1 MTSIYE
7 CDNYRKMTHCT
18 VFHQALAGVGL
29 EEIPR
34 RKIWLDSKV
43 QGVHVKFVW
52 EIIVTTSQ
60 FSVEATSFQGTAA
73 CACAIARG
81 RIMSSKNW
89 NYRFHIGWHDG
100 LTVNTPDF

>member
-1 MTSIYE
+1 MTSFYE

-73 CACAIARG
+73 CACAVARG
-81 RIMSSKNW
+81 KKESNQC
-89 NYRFHIGWHDG
+89 
-100 LTVNTPDF
+100 